1 MKVLIVD
8 DSGPIRKLMGQMLR
22 DLGFQT
28 MEAIHGK
35 DALEKLL
42 ANPDIELIMLDW
54 DMPEMTGIE
63 LLEALRSLRD
73 KFPKRPTVIMVTT
86 NNQMEKIVHAM
97 TKGANEYIMKPFT
110 KDILQEKLALLGL
123 IGKGHG

>member
-22 DLGFQT
+22 DMGFQT
-28 MEAIHGK
+28 QEAIHGK
-35 DALEKLL
+35 DAVEKLL
-42 ANPDIELIMLDW
+42 ANHDVELIMLDW

-63 LLEALRSLRD
+63 FLDALRPLRD
-73 KFPKRPTVIMVTT
+73 KLPKRPTVVMVTT

-110 KDILQEKLALLGL
+110 KEILQEKLALLGL
-123 IGKGHG
+123 LESARG

>member
-8 DSGPIRKLMGQMLR
+8 DSGPIRKLMSQMLR
-22 DLGFQT
+22 DMGFQT
-28 MEAIHGK
+28 LEAIHGK
-35 DALEKLL
+35 DAAEKLL

-63 LLEALRSLRD
+63 FLEALRTLRE
-73 KFPKRPTVIMVTT
+73 KLPKRPTVVMVTT

-110 KDILQEKLALLGL
+110 KEILQEKLALLGF
-123 IGKGHG
+123 IGRARG